1 MNGMRER
8 LGSLPHISAWL
19 LGCAFVRAW
28 LGIVITQS
36 HMTDGPLS
44 WPGGGHAVLM
54 LGELIGFFAIAF
66 YARGRGRLG
75 LRAGAS
81 GAFATCSLVG
91 SLAVVFFL
99 ALGLGTSPTRALFG
113 SIGLFVCGIGY
124 ALGLMLWIETFGTLP
139 TGKAVLAWTSSYL
152 VNFLIWSLTQGA
164 DATETSVLLLAFP
177 LLALIC
183 LTPAAHVC
191 DEDRQTQSATG
202 NETAS
207 GRRLPW
213 LLIMWVAVFGFMYG
227 LGNSAT
233 GLAYSTLPARLGMA
247 VPAVI
252 AIFGITFG
260 SRRFDLHV
268 LLIVSVVGMILGMV
282 TSFALDAPATLAQ
295 VFMSAANEAYLMFA
309 YAFVCFVAQRTG
321 TGAAAWGGLVG
332 GANVAMLQVGSW
344 AGEALAP
351 MISAQGVAGPLVGIC
366 SVVLIV
372 AVTLAAV
379 YNRDYLDSFTLAQET
394 TGENAEARLLA
405 TALKAGLSP
414 KEAAV
419 LVPLVGGKSLSEI
432 ADELFLAP
440 GTIRAHT
447 NNIYRKLGVHSRSE
461 LISAIAQLQ
470 KETETIPL
478 QVGPRQEPPKTASRR
493 D

>member
-1 MNGMRER
+1 
-8 LGSLPHISAWL
+8 
-19 LGCAFVRAW
+19 
-28 LGIVITQS
+28 
-36 HMTDGPLS
+36 
-44 WPGGGHAVLM
+44 
-54 LGELIGFFAIAF
+54 
-66 YARGRGRLG
+66 
-75 LRAGAS
+75 
-81 GAFATCSLVG
+81 
-91 SLAVVFFL
+91 
-99 ALGLGTSPTRALFG
+99 
-113 SIGLFVCGIGY
+113 
-124 ALGLMLWIETFGTLP
+124 
-139 TGKAVLAWTSSYL
+139 
-152 VNFLIWSLTQGA
+152 
-164 DATETSVLLLAFP
+164 
-177 LLALIC
+177 
-183 LTPAAHVC
+183 
-191 DEDRQTQSATG
+191 
-202 NETAS
+202 
-207 GRRLPW
+207 
-213 LLIMWVAVFGFMYG
+213 
-227 LGNSAT
+227 
-233 GLAYSTLPARLGMA
+233 
-247 VPAVI
+247 
-252 AIFGITFG
+252 
-260 SRRFDLHV
+260 
-268 LLIVSVVGMILGMV
+268 MV